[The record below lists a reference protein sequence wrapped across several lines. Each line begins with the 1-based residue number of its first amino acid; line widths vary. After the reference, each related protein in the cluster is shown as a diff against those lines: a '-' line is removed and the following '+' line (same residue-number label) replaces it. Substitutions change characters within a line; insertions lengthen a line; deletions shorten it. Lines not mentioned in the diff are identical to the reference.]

1 MQQPSDNLVFDRT
14 KAQAER
20 VSELNGKMSKGTA
33 TDAEIAEWMQTSD
46 GALNFVMLNRLEQWT
61 TYLAAQLRS
70 YGYAVTVAT
79 LTWTRTDYPTRA
91 EVDRIRRN
99 VDALQAGFYSLPDW
113 REIVYDNTLGYEQ
126 ANAMEW
132 DLQRLYDWLS
142 AMASSFQMRQA
153 GTIFMQAGGILNA

>member
-70 YGYAVTVAT
+70 YGYQVPVQTR
-79 LTWTRTDYPTRA
+79 TWTRTDRPTRS

-113 REIVYDNTLGYEQ
+113 REIVYDNTMHYTQ
-126 ANAMEW
+126 ANALEW
-132 DLQRLYDWLS
+132 DLQRLYDWLR
-142 AMASSFQMRQA
+142 AMVSNFQMRQA
-153 GTIFMQAGGILNA
+153 NTIFMQAGGILNA

>member
-33 TDAEIAEWMQTSD
+33 TDTEITEWMQTSD
-46 GALNFVMLNRLEQWT
+46 GALNFVMLNRLETWT
-61 TYLAAQLRS
+61 AYLAAQLRS
-70 YGYAVTVAT
+70 YGYSVTVQT
-79 LTWTRTDYPTRA
+79 RTWTRTDYPTRT

-113 REIVYDNTLGYEQ
+113 REIVYNNTMHYTQ
-126 ANAMEW
+126 ANALEW
-132 DLQRLYDWLS
+132 DLHTIYVWLGRMV
-142 AMASSFQMRQA
+142 AA
-153 GTIFMQAGGILNA
+153 FMYSGEIYGGEV